1 MGIYE
6 SLAPHYDDFFPQ
18 DPGATSFL
26 LGLSGG
32 APTSAPAS
40 ARGAAPLAVD
50 FGCATGSQVLDLA
63 AAGRRAV
70 GWEPCEAMLDIAR
83 GKAASRGL
91 AAAFEGFAMQEA
103 AARLGPGSVDLAL
116 CLGNTLP
123 HLGGDEELA
132 RFIADLALVAS
143 SGGIVVLQL
152 LNYELVLRLLRAGEF
167 GFPVLRAA
175 GVSFERSYSLE
186 PDGSLAFRAALVEE
200 GRRIVEENRLRPF
213 GRDRIVALL
222 ESSGFEGIA
231 SRGGWDR
238 DSYDP
243 SADRYLILTARR
255 R

>member
-18 DPGATSFL
+18 DPLATAFL

-32 APTSAPAS
+32 GR
-40 ARGAAPLAVD
+40 ARGAAPLVVD

-63 AAGRRAV
+63 AAGWRAV
-70 GWEPCEAMLDIAR
+70 GWEPCEAMLGIAR

-91 AAAFEGFAMQEA
+91 VADFEPFAMQEA

-123 HLGGDEELA
+123 HLDGDEELA
-132 RFIADLALVAS
+132 RFIADLASVAAA
-143 SGGIVVLQL
+143 GGTVVLQL
-152 LNYELVLRLLRAGEF
+152 INYEVVLPLLRAGEF
-167 GFPVLRAA
+167 GFPLLRTAA
-175 GVSFERSYSLE
+175 GVSFERSYSIE
-186 PDGSLAFRAALVEE
+186 PDGALAFRAALAVE

-213 GRDRIVALL
+213 ERDRIVSLL

-238 DSYDP
+238 ESFDP
-243 SADRYLILTARR
+243 SKDRYLILAARR